1 MSDLLVMKRTSYND
15 ENLDS
20 LVIQNKYLTDDDWK
34 KIESFVFTNK
44 NIHVL
49 ELSGININ
57 SSGLLCL
64 NDIIRK
70 NNHIKEIKLDW
81 NNFNDIGSEFDSFC
95 ESIAYSNLIC
105 IYLNNNRIGGT
116 NQLGSIC
123 KIIKQSQS
131 IALLDL
137 RWNEITDEGLR
148 YIIESL
154 NKNTNIQHLNIVGNK
169 ILNNKLLKEL
179 SDILER
185 NRQYQLNNVK
195 SIQIHNKIEGKQQTI
210 KDTFYPTQLSILE
223 KERDLSEEFKA
234 RYDVQLITNAKLE
247 KRIKELEMSI
257 KNSKDSI
264 TEVKEE
270 TQQEILKE
278 RNLRKKN
285 ESLITELRDQ
295 MTQKE
300 IQYQRKINQ
309 LESLLDKKEQENLSL
324 SKELELIQEAQE
336 RTRLNYQENYNILSN
351 EYQSNTNK
359 AKETILY
366 YQQEYEQLKK
376 DFETQI
382 TNQSSNYIIKLKS
395 LEDNISTIK
404 SNYDKL
410 LKNSNEQKKVSMEL
424 KLNHQL
430 ELSEQEK
437 TLTDILG
444 NRHTGEMKTLLNK
457 ITMLSETKE
466 NLEEKLEKQN
476 KVLSEIRKK
485 HAEEIISIEEK
496 EIKRINYE
504 KLDLNKNMLNILEQ
518 KGVIDTTLK
527 ERDLLNSR
535 LKAKVNEKN
544 KKIESIMKEKENE
557 MSNLKNK
564 LDSDIKGL
572 KDKISLLSLKN
583 EDLNKT
589 NECLKLKIS
598 RLEQNDVRFMENIK
612 NKLGDITI

>member
-1 MSDLLVMKRTSYND
+1 MSDLLVMKRTSYNN

-20 LVIQNKYLTDDDWK
+20 LVIQNKHLSDDDWK

-81 NNFNDIGSEFDSFC
+81 NNFNDIGSEFDSLC
-95 ESIAYSNLIC
+95 ESIAYSSLIC
-105 IYLNNNRIGGT
+105 VYLNNNRIGGT
-116 NQLGSIC
+116 NQIASVC
-123 KIIKQSQS
+123 KIIKHSQT
-131 IALLDL
+131 IALLDM
-137 RWNEITDEGLR
+137 RWNEVTDDGLR
-148 YIIESL
+148 YIIDSL
-154 NKNTNIQHLNIVGNK
+154 NKNTNLQHLNIVGNK

-185 NRQYQLNNVK
+185 NRQYQLNNIAH
-195 SIQIHNKIEGKQQTI
+195 IQNHIKIEGKQQTL

-247 KRIKELEMSI
+247 KRIKELEMTI

-264 TEVKEE
+264 SEVKEE

-285 ESLITELRDQ
+285 ESLISDLRDQ

-309 LESLLDKKEQENLSL
+309 LESLLDKKEQENLTI

-366 YQQEYEQLKK
+366 YQQEYDQLKK
-376 DFETQI
+376 DFEAQLS
-382 TNQSSNYIIKLKS
+382 NQSSNYIIKLKS
-395 LEDNISTIK
+395 LEDNITTIK
-404 SNYDKL
+404 TNYDKL
-410 LKNSNEQKKVSMEL
+410 LRSSNEQKKEIMEI

-430 ELSEQEK
+430 ELSEKEK
-437 TLTDILG
+437 NLSDTLT
-444 NRHTGEMKTLLNK
+444 NRHTSEMKTLLNK
-457 ITMLSETKE
+457 ITMLSEIKE
-466 NLEEKLEKQN
+466 NLEEKLEKQT

-485 HAEEIISIEEK
+485 HAEEIIIIEEK
-496 EIKRINYE
+496 DIKKINYE
-504 KLDLNKNMLNILEQ
+504 KLDLNKSMLNILEQ
-518 KGVIDTTLK
+518 KGVIETTLK
-527 ERDLLNSR
+527 ERDIHYNR
-535 LKAKVNEKN
+535 LKAEVNDKN
-544 KKIESIMKEKENE
+544 KKIESIVKEKDNDIV
-557 MSNLKNK
+557 NLKNK
-564 LDSDIKGL
+564 LDTDIKGL
-572 KDKISLLSLKN
+572 KDKINLLSLKN

-589 NECLKLKIS
+589 NECLKLKIT

-612 NKLGDITI
+612 NRLGDINI